1 MRHIWI
7 FLPVAWCYPALA
19 QSLPALVGEAL
30 QNNREIVAA
39 QKRYEAARQRPSIAS
54 SLPDPTVSLGYTSN
68 GTPLP
73 GGGLGTNP
81 TSNAGIS
88 ISQEVPF
95 PGKRKLRGEIAE
107 KEAEAEF
114 QQYLSVR
121 LSVVARL
128 KMAYHELHHADV
140 SIDSIKRSQEL
151 LRTFMR
157 VTEARYS
164 VGRAAQQYVL
174 RADTQYAILETRAVR
189 LEEEKAARQAEIL
202 SLLNRPPE
210 GAIDA
215 PTAEDA
221 PPLMAAL
228 EDLYRH
234 ARTEAPMLRREQ
246 KMVERDELSTNLARK
261 EYDPDYTIS
270 GGYFNQ
276 GGMPPMFQA
285 RVDFKLPAYFWRKQ
299 RAGVNEQV
307 FALSEARHNYEASAQ
322 LLNARIKESYVTA
335 QSARKLMDLYL
346 KSVIPEANLALESSM
361 AGYETGALDALS
373 VLTNFMTVVDYE
385 LNYHEELMRYV
396 AALDQLEEMTGMEL
410 DTTGEVSQ

>member
-1 MRHIWI
+1 MRHIWMC
-7 FLPVAWCYPALA
+7 LPVALCYPAMA
-19 QSLPALVGEAL
+19 QSLPALVREAL
-30 QNNREIVAA
+30 QNNREILAA
-39 QKRYEAARQRPSIAS
+39 QKGYEAARQRPSLAS

-68 GTPLP
+68 GNPLP

-81 TSNAGIS
+81 TSNA
-88 ISQEVPF
+88 
-95 PGKRKLRGEIAE
+95 GEIAE

-121 LSVVARL
+121 LSVAAGL
-128 KMAYHELHHADV
+128 KMAYHELHHAYV

-164 VGRAAQQYVL
+164 VGRAAQQDVL

-189 LEEEKAARQAEIL
+189 LEEEKAAKQAEIL
-202 SLLNRPPE
+202 SLLNRPPGGSIE
-210 GAIDA
+210 A
-215 PTAEDA
+215 PKDEDA
-221 PPLMAAL
+221 PPLKAAL
-228 EDLYRH
+228 EDLNAQ

-246 KMVERDELSTNLARK
+246 KMVERGELATNLARK

-322 LLNARIKESYVTA
+322 LLNARIKEYYVTA
-335 QSARKLMDLYL
+335 QSARKLMDLYT
-346 KSVIPEANLALESSM
+346 KSVIPEARLALESSM

-396 AALDQLEEMTGMEL
+396 TALDRLEEMTGMEL
-410 DTTGEVSQ
+410 DTTGEVSK

>member
-1 MRHIWI
+1 MRHIWM
-7 FLPVAWCYPALA
+7 FLPVALCYPAMA
-19 QSLPALVGEAL
+19 QSLPVLVREAS
-30 QNNREIVAA
+30 QNNREIIAA
-39 QKRYEAARQRPSIAS
+39 QKRYEAARQRPSMAS
-54 SLPDPTVSLGYTSN
+54 SLPDPSVSFGYASN

-81 TSNAGIS
+81 TSNVGVM

-95 PGKRKLRGEIAE
+95 PGKLKLRGEIAE
-107 KEAEAEF
+107 KEAEAQF

-128 KMAYHELHHADV
+128 KMAYHELHHAYV
-140 SIDSIKRSQEL
+140 SIDSIKLSQEL

-164 VGRAAQQYVL
+164 VGRAAQQDVL

-189 LEEEKAARQAEIL
+189 LEGDKAARQAEIL
-202 SLLNRPPE
+202 SLLNRPPGGE
-210 GAIDA
+210 IEVPKD
-215 PTAEDA
+215 EDA
-221 PPLMAAL
+221 APLNAAL
-228 EDLYRH
+228 EDLYAH

-246 KMVERDELSTNLARK
+246 KIVERSELSTNLARK

-276 GGMPPMFQA
+276 GGMAPMFQA
-285 RVDFKLPAYFWRKQ
+285 RVDFKLPAYFWRNE

-335 QSARKLMDLYL
+335 QSARKLMDLYV
-346 KSVIPEANLALESSM
+346 KSVIPAARLALDSSM
-361 AGYETGALDALS
+361 ASYQTGALDALS

-385 LNYHEELMRYV
+385 LNYHEERMRYV
-396 AALDQLEEMTGMEL
+396 VALDKLEEMTGMEL
-410 DTTGEVSQ
+410 DTAGETSK

>member
-1 MRHIWI
+1 MRHFWI
-7 FLPVAWCYPALA
+7 CLPVAWCYPALA

-30 QNNREIVAA
+30 QNNREILAA

-114 QQYLSVR
+114 QKYLSVR

-164 VGRAAQQYVL
+164 VGRAAQQDVL

-202 SLLNRPPE
+202 SLLNRPP
-210 GAIDA
+210 GGSIAA

-246 KMVERDELSTNLARK
+246 KMVERGELSTNLARK

-299 RAGVNEQV
+299 RAGVNQQV

-322 LLNARIKESYVTA
+322 SLNARIKEFYVTA

>member
-1 MRHIWI
+1 MRHIWMC
-7 FLPVAWCYPALA
+7 LPVALCYPAMA
-19 QSLPALVGEAL
+19 QSLPALVREAL
-30 QNNREIVAA
+30 QNNREILAA
-39 QKRYEAARQRPSIAS
+39 QKRYEAARQRPSLAS

-81 TSNAGIS
+81 TSNAGIM

-121 LSVVARL
+121 LSVAARV
-128 KMAYHELHHADV
+128 KMAYHELHHAYV

-164 VGRAAQQYVL
+164 VGRAAQQDVL

-189 LEEEKAARQAEIL
+189 LEEEKAAK
-202 SLLNRPPE
+202 
-210 GAIDA
+210 D
-215 PTAEDA
+215 EDA
-221 PPLMAAL
+221 PPLKAAL
-228 EDLYRH
+228 EDLNAY

-246 KMVERDELSTNLARK
+246 KMVERGELSTNLARK

-276 GGMPPMFQA
+276 GSMPPMFQA

-299 RAGVNEQV
+299 RVGVNEQV

-322 LLNARIKESYVTA
+322 LLNARIKEYYVTA
-335 QSARKLMDLYL
+335 QSARKLMDLYA
-346 KSVIPEANLALESSM
+346 KSVIPEARLALESSM

-396 AALDQLEEMTGMEL
+396 AALDRLEEMTGMEL
-410 DTTGEVSQ
+410 DTTGEVSK

>member
-7 FLPVAWCYPALA
+7 CLPVAWCYPALA

-121 LSVVARL
+121 LSVVTRL

-164 VGRAAQQYVL
+164 VGRAAQQDVL

-202 SLLNRPPE
+202 SLLNRPPG
-210 GAIDA
+210 GAIEA

-228 EDLYRH
+228 EDLYQH

-246 KMVERDELSTNLARK
+246 KMVERGELSTSLARK

-307 FALSEARHNYEASAQ
+307 FALSEARHNYEASSQ
-322 LLNARIKESYVTA
+322 LLNARIKEFYVTA

-361 AGYETGALDALS
+361 ASYETGALDALS

-396 AALDQLEEMTGMEL
+396 AALDQLEEMTGMQL
-410 DTTGEVSQ
+410 DTTGEVTQ

>member
-1 MRHIWI
+1 MRHIWMC
-7 FLPVAWCYPALA
+7 LPVALCYPAIA
-19 QSLPALVGEAL
+19 QSLPALVREAL
-30 QNNREIVAA
+30 LNNREILAA

-54 SLPDPTVSLGYTSN
+54 SLPDPMVSVGYTSN
-68 GTPLP
+68 GNPLP

-81 TSNAGIS
+81 TSNAGVTV
-88 ISQEVPF
+88 SQEVPF

-121 LSVVARL
+121 LGVVARL
-128 KMAYHELHHADV
+128 KMAYHELHHAYV

-151 LRTFMR
+151 LRTFTR

-164 VGRAAQQYVL
+164 VGRAAQQDVL
-174 RADTQYAILETRAVR
+174 RAATQYAILETQALRM
-189 LEEEKAARQAEIL
+189 EEEKAAKQAEIL
-202 SLLNRPPE
+202 SLLNRPQ
-210 GAIDA
+210 GGSIDA
-215 PTAEDA
+215 PKEEDA
-221 PPLMAAL
+221 PPPTAPL
-228 EDLYRH
+228 EDLNAH

-246 KMVERDELSTNLARK
+246 KMVERGELSTNLARK
-261 EYDPDYTIS
+261 DYDPDYTIS

-322 LLNARIKESYVTA
+322 LLNARIKEAYVTA
-335 QSARKLMDLYL
+335 QSARKLMDLYT
-346 KSVIPEANLALESSM
+346 KSVIPEARLALESSM
-361 AGYETGALDALS
+361 ASYETGALDALS

-396 AALDQLEEMTGMEL
+396 VALDQLEELTGMQL
-410 DTTGEVSQ
+410 DTTGEVSK

>member
-7 FLPVAWCYPALA
+7 CLPVALCYPALA

-30 QNNREIVAA
+30 QNNREIVTA

-54 SLPDPTVSLGYTSN
+54 SLSDPTVLLGYTSN

-95 PGKRKLRGEIAE
+95 PGKRKLR
-107 KEAEAEF
+107 
-114 QQYLSVR
+114 
-121 LSVVARL
+121 
-128 KMAYHELHHADV
+128 
-140 SIDSIKRSQEL
+140 
-151 LRTFMR
+151 
-157 VTEARYS
+157 
-164 VGRAAQQYVL
+164 
-174 RADTQYAILETRAVR
+174 
-189 LEEEKAARQAEIL
+189 
-202 SLLNRPPE
+202 
-210 GAIDA
+210 
-215 PTAEDA
+215 
-221 PPLMAAL
+221 
-228 EDLYRH
+228 
-234 ARTEAPMLRREQ
+234 EAPMLRREQ
-246 KMVERDELSTNLARK
+246 KMVERGELSTNL
-261 EYDPDYTIS
+261 
-270 GGYFNQ
+270 
-276 GGMPPMFQA
+276 A

-361 AGYETGALDALS
+361 ASYETGALDAFS
-373 VLTNFMTVVDYE
+373 ILTN
-385 LNYHEELMRYV
+385 L
-396 AALDQLEEMTGMEL
+396 
-410 DTTGEVSQ
+410 

>member
-1 MRHIWI
+1 MRHIWMC
-7 FLPVAWCYPALA
+7 LPVALCYPAMA
-19 QSLPALVGEAL
+19 QSLPAPVREAL
-30 QNNREIVAA
+30 QNNREILAA
-39 QKRYEAARQRPSIAS
+39 QKGYEAARQRPSMAS

-81 TSNAGIS
+81 TSNAG
-88 ISQEVPF
+88 
-95 PGKRKLRGEIAE
+95 EIAE

-121 LSVVARL
+121 LSVAAGL
-128 KMAYHELHHADV
+128 KMAYHELHHAYV

-164 VGRAAQQYVL
+164 VGRAAQQDVL

-189 LEEEKAARQAEIL
+189 LEEEKAAKQAEIL
-202 SLLNRPPE
+202 SLLNRPPGGSIE
-210 GAIDA
+210 A
-215 PTAEDA
+215 PKDEDA
-221 PPLMAAL
+221 PPLKAAL
-228 EDLYRH
+228 EDLNAH

-246 KMVERDELSTNLARK
+246 KMVERGELATNLARK

-322 LLNARIKESYVTA
+322 LLNARIKEYYVTA
-335 QSARKLMDLYL
+335 QSARKLMDLYA
-346 KSVIPEANLALESSM
+346 KSVIPEARLALESSM

-396 AALDQLEEMTGMEL
+396 AALDRLEEMTGMEL
-410 DTTGEVSQ
+410 DTTGEVSK

>member
-1 MRHIWI
+1 M
-7 FLPVAWCYPALA
+7 AWCYPAMA
-19 QSLPALVGEAL
+19 ESLPALVREAL
-30 QNNREIVAA
+30 QNNREILAA
-39 QKRYEAARQRPSIAS
+39 QKRYEAARQRPGIAG
-54 SLPDPTVSLGYTSN
+54 SLPDPMVSLGYASN
-68 GTPLP
+68 GNPLP

-81 TSNAGIS
+81 TSNVGVM

-95 PGKRKLRGEIAE
+95 PGKRKLRGDIAE

-128 KMAYHELHHADV
+128 KMAYHELHHAYV
-140 SIDSIKRSQEL
+140 SIDSIQRSQEL

-157 VTEARYS
+157 VTEARYA
-164 VGRAAQQYVL
+164 VGRAAQQDVL

-189 LEEEKAARQAEIL
+189 LEEDKAARQAEIL
-202 SLLNRPPE
+202 GLLNRPPG
-210 GAIDA
+210 GAIEA
-215 PTAEDA
+215 PKDEDA
-221 PPLMAAL
+221 PPLQAAL
-228 EDLYRH
+228 ADLYAH

-246 KMVERDELSTNLARK
+246 KVVERGELAANLARK

-276 GGMPPMFQA
+276 GGMPPMYQA
-285 RVDFKLPAYFWRKQ
+285 RVDIKLPAYFWRKQ

-322 LLNARIKESYVTA
+322 LLNARIQEAYVTA

-346 KSVIPEANLALESSM
+346 KSVIPEARLALESSM
-361 AGYETGALDALS
+361 ASYQTGALDALS
-373 VLTNFMTVVDYE
+373 VLANFMTVVDYE
-385 LNYHEELMRYV
+385 LNYHEELMRCV
-396 AALDQLEEMTGMEL
+396 AALDQLEELTGMNL
-410 DTTGEVSQ
+410 DTTGEVSK

>member
-1 MRHIWI
+1 MRHIWMC
-7 FLPVAWCYPALA
+7 LPVALCYPAMA
-19 QSLPALVGEAL
+19 QSLPAPVREAL
-30 QNNREIVAA
+30 QNNREILAA
-39 QKRYEAARQRPSIAS
+39 QKGYEAARQRPSMAS

-81 TSNAGIS
+81 TSNAG
-88 ISQEVPF
+88 
-95 PGKRKLRGEIAE
+95 EIAE

-121 LSVVARL
+121 LSVAAGL
-128 KMAYHELHHADV
+128 KMAYHELHHAYV

-164 VGRAAQQYVL
+164 VGRAAQQDVL

-189 LEEEKAARQAEIL
+189 LEEEKAAK
-202 SLLNRPPE
+202 
-210 GAIDA
+210 D
-215 PTAEDA
+215 EDA
-221 PPLMAAL
+221 PPLKAAL
-228 EDLYRH
+228 EDLNAY

-246 KMVERDELSTNLARK
+246 KMVERGELSTNLARK

-276 GGMPPMFQA
+276 GSMPPMFQP

-322 LLNARIKESYVTA
+322 LLNARIKEYYVTA
-335 QSARKLMDLYL
+335 QSARKLMDLYA
-346 KSVIPEANLALESSM
+346 KSVIPEARLALESSM

-396 AALDQLEEMTGMEL
+396 AALDRLEEMTGMEL
-410 DTTGEVSQ
+410 DTTGEVSK

>member
-30 QNNREIVAA
+30 QNNREILAA

-164 VGRAAQQYVL
+164 VGRAAQQDVL

-202 SLLNRPPE
+202 SLLNRPPG
-210 GAIDA
+210 GAIEA

-228 EDLYRH
+228 EDLYQH

-246 KMVERDELSTNLARK
+246 KMVERGELSTSLARK

-307 FALSEARHNYEASAQ
+307 FALSEARHNYEASSQ
-322 LLNARIKESYVTA
+322 LLNARIKEFYVTA

-361 AGYETGALDALS
+361 ASYETGALDALS

-396 AALDQLEEMTGMEL
+396 AALDQLEEMTGMQL
-410 DTTGEVSQ
+410 DTTGEVTQ

>member
-1 MRHIWI
+1 MRHIWMY
-7 FLPVAWCYPALA
+7 LPVALCYPAMA
-19 QSLPALVGEAL
+19 QSLPALVREAL

-54 SLPDPTVSLGYTSN
+54 SLPDPMVSPGYTSN
-68 GTPLP
+68 GNPLP

-81 TSNAGIS
+81 TSNVGVM
-88 ISQEVPF
+88 ISQDVPF

-107 KEAEAEF
+107 KEAEAEAEF

-128 KMAYHELHHADV
+128 KMAYHELHHAYV

-164 VGRAAQQYVL
+164 VGRAAQQDVL
-174 RADTQYAILETRAVR
+174 RAGTQYSILETQAVR
-189 LEEEKAARQAEIL
+189 MEEVKAAKQAEIL
-202 SLLNRPPE
+202 SLLNRPLGGSIEAPE
-210 GAIDA
+210 D
-215 PTAEDA
+215 EDA
-221 PPLMAAL
+221 PLLKAAL
-228 EDLYRH
+228 EDLSAH
-234 ARTEAPMLRREQ
+234 ARTEAPMLRRER
-246 KMVERDELSTNLARK
+246 KMVERGELATNLARK

-299 RAGVNEQV
+299 RAGVTEQV

-346 KSVIPEANLALESSM
+346 KSVIPEARLALESSM
-361 AGYETGALDALS
+361 ASYETGALDALS

-396 AALDQLEEMTGMEL
+396 YDKDIQVPL
-410 DTTGEVSQ
+410 S